1 MQQLEE
7 RFARY
12 AGHRLPAAR
21 DVRADSF
28 ARIHG
33 GASRE
38 TYRLRLR
45 YVEDGRER
53 ERRLILRRD
62 PLSSLIET
70 ERSHEFRAYQA
81 FHGSE
86 VPVPEPLWLEQDPQW
101 LERPFF
107 VMEEVT
113 GCDASLKGLSEGPA
127 AAHRERIGKQK
138 WTILGAI
145 AKADP
150 GKLGLGR
157 GRADLSPEQCWER
170 ELSHW
175 EHVIDTDALG
185 PEPVTRAAIRW
196 LRRNPPP
203 PAQRISIV
211 HGDYRSG
218 NFLYDSEGNIR
229 AILDWEMWHL
239 GDPLEDLAWTLNP
252 LWSWPNA
259 SLVGRLLPRGEAIA
273 VWEKA
278 SGLHASPDPLRWW
291 EVFTN
296 VKSLAIWISSAREYS
311 DARSSDPTLA
321 LVGWMIHN
329 VQERI
334 ALGTLGRTK

>member
-7 RFARY
+7 RFSRY
-12 AGHRLPAAR
+12 VAHRIPTAR
-21 DVRADSF
+21 DVRTDSL

-38 TYRLRLR
+38 TFRLRLR
-45 YVEDGRER
+45 YADGGQDH

-62 PLSSLIET
+62 PPSSLIET

-127 AAHRERIGKQK
+127 AAHRERIGRQK
-138 WTILGAI
+138 WSILGTI
-145 AKADP
+145 ARSDP
-150 GKLGLGR
+150 ARIGLGR
-157 GRADLSPEQCWER
+157 GRGEISPEQCWER

-175 EHVIDTDALG
+175 EHVIDADALG

-203 PAQRISIV
+203 PAQRISVV

-218 NFLYDSEGNIR
+218 NFLYDTEGTIR

-259 SLVGRLLPRGEAIA
+259 ALTGRLLPRDEALAI
-273 VWEKA
+273 WERA
-278 SGLHASPDPLRWW
+278 SGLRAAPEPLRWW

-334 ALGTLGRTK
+334 ALCMLGRSK

>member
-1 MQQLEE
+1 MQSIEE
-7 RFARY
+7 RFSRY
-12 AGHRLPAAR
+12 AAHRLTAAR

-45 YVEDGRER
+45 YSEHGREH

-62 PLSSLIET
+62 PPSSLIET
-70 ERSHEFRAYQA
+70 ERAHEFRAYQA

-86 VPVPEPLWLEQDPQW
+86 VPVPEPLWLEQDSQW

-127 AAHRERIGKQK
+127 AAHRERIGRQK

-145 AKADP
+145 ARSDP
-150 GKLGLGR
+150 SRLGLGR
-157 GRADLSPEQCWER
+157 GRGEISREQCWEH

-175 EHVIDTDALG
+175 ERVIDTDALG
-185 PEPVTRAAIRW
+185 AEPLTRAAIRW

-218 NFLYDSEGNIR
+218 NFLYDGEGVIR

-252 LWSWPNA
+252 LWSWPNVA
-259 SLVGRLLPRGEAIA
+259 LVGRLLPRDEAIGI
-273 VWEKA
+273 WEQA
-278 SGLHASPDPLRWW
+278 SGLHASPEPLRWW

-296 VKSLAIWISSAREYS
+296 VKSLAIWISSAREFS
-311 DARSSDPTLA
+311 DGRSSDPTLA

-334 ALGTLGRTK
+334 ALQALGRAK

>member
-211 HGDYRSG
+211 HGEYRSG

-278 SGLHASPDPLRWW
+278 SGLHASPDPLRCW

>member
-1 MQQLEE
+1 MQELEQQ
-7 RFARY
+7 FARY
-12 AGHRLPAAR
+12 VSHRLPAAR
-21 DVRADSF
+21 DVRVDSVS
-28 ARIHG
+28 RIHG

-45 YVEDGRER
+45 FVEGAEER

-81 FHGSE
+81 FHGTE
-86 VPVPEPLWLEQDPQW
+86 VPVPEPLWLELEPTW
-101 LERPFF
+101 LDRPFF

-113 GCDASLKGLSEGPA
+113 GCEASLKGLVEGPA
-127 AAHRERIGKQK
+127 AAHRERLGHQK
-138 WTILGAI
+138 WSILGAI
-145 AKADP
+145 ARSDP
-150 GKLGLGR
+150 EQLGLGR
-157 GRADLSPEQCWER
+157 TRGEVSPEQCWER

-175 EHVIDTDALG
+175 EHVVDTDALG
-185 PEPVTRAAIRW
+185 PEPVTRAALRW

-203 PAQRISIV
+203 PAQRVTVV

-218 NFLYDSEGNIR
+218 NFLYDAEGHIR

-252 LWSWPNA
+252 LWSWPNVA
-259 SLVGRLLPRGEAIA
+259 LAGRLLPRDEAVA

-278 SGLHASPDPLRWW
+278 SGLRASPEALRWW

-311 DARSSDPTLA
+311 DGRSQDPMLA
-321 LVGWMIHN
+321 LVGWMIHG

-334 ALGTLGRTK
+334 ALDALGRSK